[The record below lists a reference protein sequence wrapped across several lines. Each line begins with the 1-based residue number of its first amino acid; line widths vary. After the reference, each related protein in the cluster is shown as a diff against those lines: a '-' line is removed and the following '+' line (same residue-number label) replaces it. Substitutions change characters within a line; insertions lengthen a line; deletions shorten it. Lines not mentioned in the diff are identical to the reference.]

1 MPKISF
7 LGAME
12 VVQKNFHGQTD
23 RQEDKAN
30 YISENV
36 KINKKKR
43 LIIFFF
49 WTKCKIDTDS
59 KNV

>member
-1 MPKISF
+1 MGK
-7 LGAME
+7 MQ
-12 VVQKNFHGQTD
+12 VC
-23 RQEDKAN
+23 
-30 YISENV
+30 ENV

-49 WTKCKIDTDS
+49 WTKCKIYTDS